1 MTTEEIKKRLNFSRV
16 LRAIWLNKGISRVE
30 IAKNIR
36 VDKSTVSN
44 IVSVLL
50 NMGIVLET
58 EEGEAG
64 PQGGRK
70 PIFLTV
76 NENFGYFVGF
86 EIQNDYFRAI
96 VVDLDGKIVL
106 KDSGPLSVNSANV
119 VPEILRQYRRIKKE
133 LDSRSIPI
141 LGVCIGCP
149 GVINPLKGQIRYS
162 VLLEIMEPLNI
173 VEQLSKEIDV
183 PVFLENDAN
192 CCSWGELSY
201 NKTLRLRNFIF
212 VMGTYHKQ
220 LIEKS
225 YQYSI
230 GVGLGIVINGKVHHG
245 LDFSGGEFRSVF
257 WKDSSKSQFS
267 SLSDPMQGVFA
278 NKEMLIEQAGE
289 LSKNVALLVNTLNLS
304 HVFLGGF
311 ISSYKDDI
319 IKVFEQAIEY
329 NWPYPNK
336 PICSVKLCS
345 LGNEAVAYGSAAMLM
360 ERLFAIPEI
369 PETSEKNIKKRFA
382 LIERIHELAE
392 LDKNDDDE

>member
-64 PQGGRK
+64 PHGGRK

-76 NENFGYFVGF
+76 NDKFGYFIGF
-86 EIQNDYFRAI
+86 EIQNDYFRAT
-96 VVDLDGKIVL
+96 VVDLDGKIIL
-106 KDSGPLSVNSANV
+106 KDSGPLVVRGTNV
-119 VPEILRQYRRIKKE
+119 VEEILHLYKRIKQE
-133 LDSRSIPI
+133 LDSRNIPI

-149 GVINPLKGQIRYS
+149 GVINPREGQIKYS
-162 VLLEIMEPLNI
+162 VQLEIFEPLNI

-183 PVFLENDAN
+183 PLFLENDAN

-201 NKTLRLRNFIF
+201 NKTSRLRDFIF

-220 LIEKS
+220 LVEDT

-245 LDFSGGEFRSVF
+245 LDFSSGEFRSVF
-257 WKDSSKSQFS
+257 WKDTSNGQFS
-267 SLSDPMQGVFA
+267 STIDPMQGMFA
-278 NKEMLIEQAGE
+278 NKEQLIEQASE

-311 ISSYKDDI
+311 ISTYKDDI
-319 IKVFEQAIEY
+319 IKVFDNAIQY
-329 NWPYPNK
+329 NWPYPTDAA
-336 PICSVKLCS
+336 CQVKLCS
-345 LGNEAVAYGSAAMLM
+345 LGNESVAYGSAAMLM

-369 PETSEKNIKKRFA
+369 PETSEKDVKKRFILIDRIQELSRNIKKTGT
-382 LIERIHELAE
+382 
-392 LDKNDDDE
+392 